1 MKIVT
6 DRGPYLWTIS
16 YLLSDVVQLFYQAS
30 IKKDIDKVILFIIE
44 LYNVNISTNT
54 LYSMWLY
61 KL

>member
-6 DRGPYLWTIS
+6 DRGPYFWTIS